1 MGEKIKEGGHNT
13 EGSGLI
19 ISIWEMN
26 KKKILHFLL
35 WFYARE
41 NVKT

>member
-26 KKKILHFLL
+26 KKKYYI
-35 WFYARE
+35 FYYGFMQE
-41 NVKT
+41 KT